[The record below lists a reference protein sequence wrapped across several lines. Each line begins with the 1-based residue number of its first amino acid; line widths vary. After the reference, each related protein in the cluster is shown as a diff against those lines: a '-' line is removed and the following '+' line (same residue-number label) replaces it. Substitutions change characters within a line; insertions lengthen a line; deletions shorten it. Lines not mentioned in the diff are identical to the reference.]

1 MSSLITAQASAAEA
15 IPEALTD
22 REQRK
27 NDELARVTK
36 NALDAIDRAQRK
48 PMHISLIVSAFIAGL
63 LAIEQVCLGQV
74 FFKKNLSPCISFFYI
89 IIQVSKIANSNC
101 LNFNRNKQCQSKWRQ
116 CMQYI
121 ALA

>member
-36 NALDAIDRAQRK
+36 NALDAIDRAQGK

-74 FFKKNLSPCISFFYI
+74 FFLKKNSPL
-89 IIQVSKIANSNC
+89 V
-101 LNFNRNKQCQSKWRQ
+101 
-116 CMQYI
+116 
-121 ALA
+121 